1 MREDDLPDGP
11 DEDMTALTAND
22 MSFKGILMNGG
33 NGNSNDNMPLMVDVE
48 EDDIKLLEGD
58 VLMSVENENPSI
70 KFSESV
76 NNLVNESMSKTIIL
90 KLLGRRIGFN
100 ALRSKTLM
108 LWKTNQ
114 LFQLMDLENN
124 YYVAKFRF
132 IDDQYEGFDE
142 GTVGDLWSLS
152 HCLVVDT

>member
-1 MREDDLPDGP
+1 MREDDLPDRP
-11 DEDMTALTAND
+11 DEDMTAPTANN
-22 MSFKGILMNGG
+22 MLFKDILMNGG

-70 KFSESV
+70 KFSESG

-90 KLLGRRIGFN
+90 KLLGMRIGFN

-114 LFQLMDLENN
+114 LFQLMDLENY

-132 IDDQYEGFDE
+132 IDD
-142 GTVGDLWSLS
+142 
-152 HCLVVDT
+152 

>member
-11 DEDMTALTAND
+11 DEDMTAPTVNNML
-22 MSFKGILMNGG
+22 FKDILMNGG

-48 EDDIKLLEGD
+48 EDDIKLLGGD

-70 KFSESV
+70 KFSESG

-90 KLLGRRIGFN
+90 KLLGMRIGFN
-100 ALRSKTLM
+100 SLRSKTLM

-132 IDDQYEGFDE
+132 IDD
-142 GTVGDLWSLS
+142 
-152 HCLVVDT
+152 

>member
-1 MREDDLPDGP
+1 
-11 DEDMTALTAND
+11 MTAPTANN
-22 MSFKGILMNGG
+22 MLFKDIVLMNGG
-33 NGNSNDNMPLMVDVE
+33 NVNSNDNMPLMVDVE

-58 VLMSVENENPSI
+58 VLMSVENENRSI
-70 KFSESV
+70 KFSESG

-90 KLLGRRIGFN
+90 KLLGMRIDFN
-100 ALRSKTLM
+100 TLRCKTLM

-132 IDDQYEGFDE
+132 IDD
-142 GTVGDLWSLS
+142 
-152 HCLVVDT
+152 

>member
-11 DEDMTALTAND
+11 DEDMTAPTANNMLLKD
-22 MSFKGILMNGG
+22 ILMNGG

-70 KFSESV
+70 KFSESG

-90 KLLGRRIGFN
+90 KSLGMRIGFN

-132 IDDQYEGFDE
+132 IDD
-142 GTVGDLWSLS
+142 
-152 HCLVVDT
+152 